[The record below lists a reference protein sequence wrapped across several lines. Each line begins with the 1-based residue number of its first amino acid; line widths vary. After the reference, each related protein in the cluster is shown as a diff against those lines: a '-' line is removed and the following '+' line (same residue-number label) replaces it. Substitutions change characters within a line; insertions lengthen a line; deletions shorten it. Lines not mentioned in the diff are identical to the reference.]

1 MTLAP
6 IKHATFTI
14 ERVYDSP
21 PARVF
26 RAFSDKP
33 SKMRWFVEEEGGW
46 TTESYELDFRTGGY
60 ERAKGGA
67 PNGMRYTND
76 TLYHDIVQNERL
88 VFAYAMDVDGRRISA
103 SLTTITLT
111 PEGAGTRLC
120 YTEQGAFY
128 DDDGAASRE
137 EGYNWLFDKLAK
149 ELARAA

>member
-1 MTLAP
+1 MTLTP

-14 ERVYDSP
+14 ERIYDAA

-26 RAFSDKP
+26 GAFADKP
-33 SKMRWFVEEEGGW
+33 SKMRWFVAEEGGW

-60 ERAKGGA
+60 ERAKGSA
-67 PNGMRYTND
+67 PNGMRYAND
-76 TLYHDIVQNERL
+76 TLYHDIVPNERL
-88 VFAYAMDVDGRRISA
+88 VFAYAMDIDGRRISA

-111 PEGAGTRLC
+111 PEGTGTRLC

-128 DDDGAASRE
+128 DHDGAASRE
-137 EGYNWLFDKLAK
+137 GGCRWLFEKLAQ

>member
-1 MTLAP
+1 MTLSP

-14 ERVYDSP
+14 ERTYDAA

-26 RAFSDKP
+26 RAFADKP
-33 SKMRWFVEEEGGW
+33 SKMRWFVEDDGW

-60 ERAKGGA
+60 ERAKGGG

-76 TLYHDIVQNERL
+76 TLYHDIVPNERL

-111 PEGAGTRLC
+111 PEGAGTRLS

-128 DDDGAASRE
+128 DDDGASSRE
-137 EGYNWLFDKLAK
+137 EGCRWLFEKLAK